1 MPSAF
6 VLVNT
11 QLEAKRKVL
20 EALRSIEEVEE
31 AHLVRGVYDIIVR
44 VRAETIDRL
53 REIVTWNI
61 KRLSKVKLAMVL
73 SFSGELMERMT

>member
-11 QLEAKRKVL
+11 ELGAEREVL

-61 KRLSKVKLAMVL
+61 KRLDRVKLAMVL
-73 SFSGELMERMT
+73 IVTEEPAI

>member
-11 QLEAKRKVL
+11 ELGAEKGVL

-31 AHLVRGVYDIIVR
+31 THLVRGVYDIVVR
-44 VRAETIDRL
+44 VRAETIDGL

-61 KRLSKVKLAMVL
+61 KRLDGVKLAMVL
-73 SFSGELMERMT
+73 IVMEELAV

>member
-1 MPSAF
+1 
-6 VLVNT
+6 
-11 QLEAKRKVL
+11 VL

-44 VRAETIDRL
+44 VRAETIDGL

-61 KRLSKVKLAMVL
+61 KRLDGVKLAMVL
-73 SFSGELMERMT
+73 IVTEELAV

>member
-11 QLEAKRKVL
+11 ELEAKRKVL

-61 KRLSKVKLAMVL
+61 KRLEGVKLAMVL
-73 SFSGELMERMT
+73 IVTEELAV